1 VSRRKHLPGRHNQES
16 HGDGGGVGGRRSS
29 RGSIFSRR
37 LTFGFGDTA
46 LDAVAHDGNEIG
58 LSVGGGHEVRLTRA
72 ELGDLSRQLRNTYA
86 WNVGDSITVTRT
98 EERDGAAF
106 TTLALLVEK
115 VHIATEADV
124 GPDDEEWYVKDRFM
138 LRPAPNDDPWPEEL
152 QSAAGVEL
160 TDEQLHRLLGD
171 LDVMARA
178 QRIDTGAGTVDMYVD
193 GKTSVLKPEGGSEL
207 ALDRRSVRALSA
219 AISALFET
227 VESDQ
232 GGALPVG
239 ELVERTV
246 QTSEGAVRLTL
257 RSGGQLVIQPPGVG
271 EAISVRPDKQ
281 DEFLRQLELLVELS
295 GDVKGRAAHP
305 GNAKGGAGMATKS
318 ALRFE
323 IKDAEQGTVSAVF
336 ATFNVI
342 DSDGDVTVPGAFEDG
357 AQMAISAYG
366 HTSWQGALPVGIA
379 KIRTTGTEAILDGQF
394 FMDTEH
400 GRDTFRTVKR
410 LHDAGLGEW
419 SYGYDVV
426 KHTFGEHSGRKAR
439 FLQKLLVHEAS
450 PVLVGAGV
458 NTRTLAAKSGSTR
471 PSGRS
476 SVTALKS
483 IRPHET
489 DVVNRRWDPAAELA
503 DLAEASL
510 TDLRSMA
517 AYVNTDAD
525 PETKAAYGMLHHH
538 GPNGPANARACILH
552 IARLNGAA
560 GGTELGETE
569 RKAVY
574 DHLAA
579 HLRDAD
585 REPPELRAAGGT
597 KQDGRGPFGAYLDDV
612 VTSLVGVSDA
622 LASTD
627 RAVALR
633 ATKGRSISK
642 GGVEYLGWLDED
654 LMALHVKLRSLIDS
668 PDDDAAREFMR
679 FVALRQ
685 H

>member
-1 VSRRKHLPGRHNQES
+1 MARVKHLPGRHNQQS
-16 HGDGGGVGGRRSS
+16 HGDGSGGGIRLGRMTEDEFFESHGEEWHDQY
-29 RGSIFSRR
+29 GSDIQAILWATGEASIYRQSGDKVQLFADVDADGARR
-37 LTFGFGDTA
+37 LASSIEWAVGHPESRPADVRPGLVDSRATDLGPVTA
-46 LDAVAHDGNEIG
+46 QVGYGYDGADDLFVRVEFPKVGNDKKPTVIDLVDLD
-58 LSVGGGHEVRLTRA
+58 LT
-72 ELGDLSRQLRNTYA
+72 ESL
-86 WNVGDSITVTRT
+86 VGD
-98 EERDGAAF
+98 
-106 TTLALLVEK
+106 
-115 VHIATEADV
+115 
-124 GPDDEEWYVKDRFM
+124 
-138 LRPAPNDDPWPEEL
+138 
-152 QSAAGVEL
+152 
-160 TDEQLHRLLGD
+160 
-171 LDVMARA
+171 
-178 QRIDTGAGTVDMYVD
+178 
-193 GKTSVLKPEGGSEL
+193 
-207 ALDRRSVRALSA
+207 
-219 AISALFET
+219 
-227 VESDQ
+227 
-232 GGALPVG
+232 
-239 ELVERTV
+239 
-246 QTSEGAVRLTL
+246 
-257 RSGGQLVIQPPGVG
+257 
-271 EAISVRPDKQ
+271 
-281 DEFLRQLELLVELS
+281 LRQLADDIDAEAYA
-295 GDVKGRAAHP
+295 KNRAA
-305 GNAKGGAGMATKS
+305 GAGDTKRGADMATKS
-318 ALRFE
+318 VQRFE
-323 IKDAEQGTVSAVF
+323 IKDAEQGLVSAVF
-336 ATFNVI
+336 ATFNVV

-379 KIRTTGTEAILDGQF
+379 KIRTTSTEAILDGQF

-426 KHTFGEHSGRKAR
+426 KHTYGEHSGRKAR

-458 NTRTLAAKSGSTR
+458 NTRTLAAKSGTR

-503 DLAEASL
+503 GLTEASL

-517 AYVNTDAD
+517 AYVNSDAD
-525 PETKAAYGMLHHH
+525 PETKAAYGMFHHH
-538 GPNGPANARACILH
+538 GPNGPANARACFLQ

-597 KQDGRGPFGAYLDDV
+597 KDDGRGPFGAYLDDV
-612 VTSLVGVSDA
+612 VTALVGVSDA

-642 GGVEYLGWLDED
+642 HGVEYLGWLDEE
-654 LMALHVKLRSLIDS
+654 LQALRVKLRSLIDS
-668 PDDDAAREFMR
+668 PDDDAAREFLR
-679 FVALRQ
+679 FVALQ
-685 H
+685 SH